1 MRSLRWRIATWYALL
16 LIVVLVALTLGVTAQ
31 FDRIL
36 QQQAEAHVR
45 RTMQEIERATVPQQN
60 GVFSIADP
68 TGESLQ
74 ALLASANLAQWSSPN
89 TYIQVDSP
97 QGYVLAKSGNLG
109 PMQFPPSQAALAPGE
124 PQIRRVNLPTGP
136 FLVEDE
142 VLAAGNQHV
151 IVRVGESMDQ
161 LLQAIAQTRKAIAF
175 ILLIAVLAVVGL
187 SIVLAS
193 QATNPI
199 NELTRAMREIRS
211 DRLNRRLKWAHR
223 HDEVGRLAESFD
235 DLLARLEEA
244 FARERRFISDAS
256 HELKTPLTSINANA
270 QLLAR
275 WGDRDATIRKESLET
290 IINESSALA
299 NMVNGMLTLAKAES
313 GDAIPK
319 EPVSLLAVA
328 NEAVQSAAQRA
339 HDKGL
344 TLQLDRD
351 DTAPIVVADPHLL
364 RQMISNLIE
373 NAIKFTERG
382 GVTVRVKGAALE
394 AAVEVEDTGPGIDEE
409 ELPLVF
415 DRFYRTD
422 KSRNREVPGTGLGL
436 AIVRSIA
443 RIHGGRVEVER
454 APGGGALF
462 RVRLPCV
469 ETAS

>member
-16 LIVVLVALTLGVTAQ
+16 LIVVLVALTLGVSVQ

-36 QQQAEAHVR
+36 QQQAEARVR
-45 RTMQEIERATVPQQN
+45 RTMQEIERATLPQAS

-89 TYIQVDSP
+89 TFIQVDSP

-109 PMQFPPSQAALAPGE
+109 PMQFPPSQQPLTPGE
-124 PQIRRVNLPTGP
+124 PQIRRVNLPSGP

-142 VLAAGNQHV
+142 VLAAGSQHV

-161 LLQAIAQTRKAIAF
+161 LLLAIAQTRKAIAF
-175 ILLIAVLAVVGL
+175 ILFIAVLAVVGL

-223 HDEVGRLAESFD
+223 HDEVGRLAETFD

-244 FARERRFISDAS
+244 FARERQFISDAS

-275 WGDRDATIRKESLET
+275 WGDRDETIRKESLET
-290 IINESSALA
+290 IISESSSLA

-313 GDAIPK
+313 GDAVPK
-319 EPVSLLAVA
+319 EPVSLPAIA
-328 NEAVQSAAQRA
+328 NDAIGSTAARA
-339 HDKGL
+339 HEKGL
-344 TLQLDRD
+344 TLELDRGD
-351 DTAPIVVADPHLL
+351 AAPIVIADPHLL
-364 RQMISNLIE
+364 RQMISNLID

-382 GVTVRVKGAALE
+382 GVTVRVRALPDE
-394 AAVEVEDTGPGIDEE
+394 AVVEVEDTGPGIDEE
-409 ELPLVF
+409 ELGLVF

-422 KSRNREVPGTGLGL
+422 KSRNRAVPGTGLGL

-462 RVRLPCV
+462 RVRLPRV
-469 ETAS
+469 ETTP